1 MIVDLLKRITTSL
14 DTNSIPYML
23 SGSIAMNSY
32 TVPRMTLDIDIVI
45 ELKEENLDA
54 FLSLFDD
61 TFYINHDTVRH
72 EVTRQGMFNVIDHRT
87 GFKVDFIVRKNSR
100 YRLHE
105 FGRRQR
111 IRVDTPDEIRHK
123 QREILLS
130 KTMAERFRIG
140 METIRFGF
148 QLAESGVRQNHPG
161 MTEQEV
167 KLAVFKRFYEKS
179 FTTEDFNAI
188 LESQKRHST
197 PGV

>member
-1 MIVDLLKRITTSL
+1 MIVDLLKRIITSL

-105 FGRRQR
+105 FGRRQK
-111 IRVDTPDEIRHK
+111 IRLEDMDIWMVSPEDLVVSKIIWIQQLKSDKQIEDIENLLAMPLLDINYIRYWCEELK
-123 QREILLS
+123 L
-130 KTMAERFRIG
+130 
-140 METIRFGF
+140 ETYNLI
-148 QLAESGVRQNHPG
+148 NC
-161 MTEQEV
+161 
-167 KLAVFKRFYEKS
+167 
-179 FTTEDFNAI
+179 D
-188 LESQKRHST
+188 
-197 PGV
+197 